1 MTDFPDV
8 QARHVWRATLYSAS
22 LNACLMPFEV
32 VLSRGVTDIPWW
44 PAVGSSAV
52 GAAIAVFVMR
62 VHWRRPQSLR
72 LGTWLFVL
80 NNAVILAAMWVT
92 APYHLRNPHLAPLQ
106 AHKLGTLAVAI
117 LAPQR
122 WAGIACILG
131 FVALPIV
138 ELAFFD
144 PTMHA
149 MLGWQEAMVLAIYG
163 TFALVLLFF
172 RVRSLDVERKLV
184 RAQTEATDARQSARV
199 LMAVRDLSNTPLQSI
214 EFASAILRRHE
225 PEEAPSLDRIDRALD
240 RLRSLH
246 RPLKVYES
254 DLEWRPGD
262 ESFDPE
268 SVLAKAAA
276 EVKARS
282 RRSV

>member
-1 MTDFPDV
+1 MKDFLDV

-32 VLSRGVTDIPWW
+32 FLSWGVPDIPWW
-44 PAVGSSAV
+44 PALCSSAV
-52 GAAIAVFVMR
+52 GAAIAVFVLR
-62 VHWRRPQSLR
+62 VHGSRPQPLS

-80 NNAVILAAMWVT
+80 NNSVILAAMWVT
-92 APYHLRNPHLAPLQ
+92 APFHMRNPHLAPLQ

-117 LAPQR
+117 LAPRR
-122 WAGIACILG
+122 WAGIVCILG
-131 FVALPIV
+131 FVALPMV
-138 ELAFFD
+138 QAVLD
-144 PTMHA
+144 RTMHA
-149 MLGWQEAMVLAIYG
+149 LLGWQEAMVLAIYG

-172 RVRSLDVERKLV
+172 RLRSLDVERRLV
-184 RAQTEATDARQSARV
+184 RAETEATVARQSARV

-214 EFASAILRRHE
+214 AFASAILRRHD
-225 PEEAPSLDRIDRALD
+225 PEDAASLDRIDRALD

-268 SVLAKAAA
+268 AVLANAAREA
-276 EVKARS
+276 RARS
-282 RRSV
+282 RRSA